1 MNSMESSKSENNQNA
16 NNVRIPMTKKEIYQ
30 RYLAKEGNHDKYLQK
45 QKDWYQKNKEELRER
60 AKIRARINYAK
71 KKELMLSAQHSNSM
85 TAV

>member
-1 MNSMESSKSENNQNA
+1 MESTNSQSI
-16 NNVRIPMTKKEIYQ
+16 NNVKTPFTKKEIYQ

-45 QKDWYQKNKEELRER
+45 QKDWYQKNKEDLRER

-85 TAV
+85 IV